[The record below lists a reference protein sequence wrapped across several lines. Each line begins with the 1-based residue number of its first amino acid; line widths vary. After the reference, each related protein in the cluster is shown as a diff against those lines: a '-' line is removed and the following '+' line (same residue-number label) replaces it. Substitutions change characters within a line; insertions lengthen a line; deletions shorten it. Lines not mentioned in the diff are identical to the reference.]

1 MAFIKK
7 RREQDRNQ
15 RKIKKEEKIEQKLR
29 DLKEDSTVGREYNC
43 K

>member
-15 RKIKKEEKIEQKLR
+15 RKIKKEEKVEQKLR
-29 DLKEDSTVGREYNC
+29 DLKEDSTVGR
-43 K
+43 

>member
-29 DLKEDSTVGREYNC
+29 DLKEDSTVGR
-43 K
+43 